1 MFIEQKALLRSLDQI
16 SGIIESMDRRFML
29 KAIGS
34 FSCRLPAEAQANRLI
49 ELTER
54 KKILLILRLD
64 IYEALRALKPE
75 YRRILAEKY
84 GFDEEKRGVT
94 DEKNRSYYKKLALA
108 TGKFVKA
115 LESGGLT
122 AEKIRTLATAFHF
135 LSEAI
140 AVEKSHSISAANF
153 GALKNTSG
161 KSFKPAAPKQ
171 EETEQ
176 TETEQ
181 TGIEQTG
188 IEQTGT
194 EQSGTEQSGTEQT
207 ETEQTGTEQT
217 GTERA
222 GTEISAAARTAKE
235 NNA

>member
-1 MFIEQKALLRSLDQI
+1 
-16 SGIIESMDRRFML
+16 MDRRFML

-161 KSFKPAAPKQ
+161 KSFKPAAPKP
-171 EETEQ
+171 E
-176 TETEQ
+176 
-181 TGIEQTG
+181 
-188 IEQTGT
+188 
-194 EQSGTEQSGTEQT
+194 
-207 ETEQTGTEQT
+207 ETEQTGTGQTETGQTGAEQT

>member
-29 KAIGS
+29 KAVGS

-54 KKILLILRLD
+54 KKMLLILRLD

-115 LESGGLT
+115 LDAEGLT
-122 AEKIRTLATAFHF
+122 AEKIRTLATTFHF

-153 GALKNTSG
+153 GVLKNTSG
-161 KSFKPAAPKQ
+161 KSFKPAAAKLNEAKP
-171 EETEQ
+171 
-176 TETEQ
+176 TETEP
-181 TGIEQTG
+181 
-188 IEQTGT
+188 
-194 EQSGTEQSGTEQT
+194 T
-207 ETEQTGTEQT
+207 ETQPTETQPIET
-217 GTERA
+217 KLPETE
-222 GTEISAAARTAKE
+222 TSATMRTPEE

>member
-161 KSFKPAAPKQ
+161 KSFKPAAPKP

-176 TETEQ
+176 T
-181 TGIEQTG
+181 
-188 IEQTGT
+188 GT
-194 EQSGTEQSGTEQT
+194 ERAGTEQSGTEQT
-207 ETEQTGTEQT
+207 ETKQTETKQTGTGQA

-222 GTEISAAARTAKE
+222 GTEISAAARTAE
-235 NNA
+235 SESNA

>member
-161 KSFKPAAPKQ
+161 KSFKPAAPKP
-171 EETEQ
+171 E
-176 TETEQ
+176 
-181 TGIEQTG
+181 
-188 IEQTGT
+188 
-194 EQSGTEQSGTEQT
+194 

-217 GTERA
+217 GTEQTGTEQTGTKQTGTEQTGTERAGTERA
-222 GTEISAAARTAKE
+222 GTEISAAARTAE
-235 NNA
+235 SESNA

>member
-122 AEKIRTLATAFHF
+122 AEKIRTLATSFHF

-161 KSFKPAAPKQ
+161 KSFKPAAPKP
-171 EETEQ
+171 EE
-176 TETEQ
+176 
-181 TGIEQTG
+181 
-188 IEQTGT
+188 
-194 EQSGTEQSGTEQT
+194 TEQT
-207 ETEQTGTEQT
+207 ETEQTGTEQPGT
-217 GTERA
+217 ERAGTEQSGTEQTETKQTGTERAGTERA
-222 GTEISAAARTAKE
+222 GTEISAAARTAE
-235 NNA
+235 SESNA

>member
-54 KKILLILRLD
+54 KKTLLILRLD

-161 KSFKPAAPKQ
+161 KSFKPAAPKP

-176 TETEQ
+176 TETGQ
-181 TGIEQTG
+181 TETR
-188 IEQTGT
+188 QTGT
-194 EQSGTEQSGTEQT
+194 EQSGTERAGTERA
-207 ETEQTGTEQT
+207 

-222 GTEISAAARTAKE
+222 GTEISAAARTAE
-235 NNA
+235 SESNA

>member
-161 KSFKPAAPKQ
+161 KSFKPAAPKP

-176 TETEQ
+176 TETEH
-181 TGIEQTG
+181 
-188 IEQTGT
+188 TGT
-194 EQSGTEQSGTEQT
+194 EQNGTEQT
-207 ETEQTGTEQT
+207 E
-217 GTERA
+217 TERA
-222 GTEISAAARTAKE
+222 GTEISAAVRTAE
-235 NNA
+235 SESNA

>member
-161 KSFKPAAPKQ
+161 RSLKPAAPKP

-176 TETEQ
+176 TETKQAETEQ
-181 TGIEQTG
+181 P
-188 IEQTGT
+188 GT
-194 EQSGTEQSGTEQT
+194 EQ
-207 ETEQTGTEQT
+207 
-217 GTERA
+217 A
-222 GTEISAAARTAKE
+222 GTEISAAARTAE
-235 NNA
+235 SESNA

>member
-161 KSFKPAAPKQ
+161 KSFKPAAPKP

-181 TGIEQTG
+181 TETG
-188 IEQTGT
+188 
-194 EQSGTEQSGTEQT
+194 QT
-207 ETEQTGTEQT
+207 ETEQAGTGQT

>member
-122 AEKIRTLATAFHF
+122 AEKIRSLATAFHF

-181 TGIEQTG
+181 TGTG
-188 IEQTGT
+188 QPGT
-194 EQSGTEQSGTEQT
+194 ERA
-207 ETEQTGTEQT
+207 GTEQT
-217 GTERA
+217 GTGQA

>member
-54 KKILLILRLD
+54 KKTLLILRLD

-122 AEKIRTLATAFHF
+122 AEKIRTLATSFHF

-161 KSFKPAAPKQ
+161 KSFKPAAPKP
-171 EETEQ
+171 EET
-176 TETEQ
+176 
-181 TGIEQTG
+181 G
-188 IEQTGT
+188 QTGT
-194 EQSGTEQSGTEQT
+194 EQTGTGQTETGQTGTEQT
-207 ETEQTGTEQT
+207 ETGQTGTEQTETEQT

-222 GTEISAAARTAKE
+222 GTEISAAARTAE
-235 NNA
+235 SESNA

>member
-161 KSFKPAAPKQ
+161 KSFKPAAPKP
-171 EETEQ
+171 EET
-176 TETEQ
+176 
-181 TGIEQTG
+181 
-188 IEQTGT
+188 EQTGT
-194 EQSGTEQSGTEQT
+194 EQTETGQT
-207 ETEQTGTEQT
+207 ETEQT

-222 GTEISAAARTAKE
+222 GTEISAAARTAE
-235 NNA
+235 SESNA

>member
-54 KKILLILRLD
+54 KKTLLILRLD

-115 LESGGLT
+115 LESEGLT

-161 KSFKPAAPKQ
+161 KSFKPAAPKPEEIEQ
-171 EETEQ
+171 SETEQ
-176 TETEQ
+176 TET
-181 TGIEQTG
+181 G
-188 IEQTGT
+188 
-194 EQSGTEQSGTEQT
+194 
-207 ETEQTGTEQT
+207 QTGTEQT
-217 GTERA
+217 GTEQTE
-222 GTEISAAARTAKE
+222 TEISAAARTAE
-235 NNA
+235 SESNA

>member
-29 KAIGS
+29 KAVGS

-54 KKILLILRLD
+54 KKMLLILRLD

-115 LESGGLT
+115 LDAEGLT
-122 AEKIRTLATAFHF
+122 AEKIRTLATTFHF

-153 GALKNTSG
+153 GVLKNTSG
-161 KSFKPAAPKQ
+161 KSFKPVAN
-171 EETEQ
+171 ETEP
-176 TETEQ
+176 TETAE
-181 TGIEQTG
+181 TKLPE
-188 IEQTGT
+188 
-194 EQSGTEQSGTEQT
+194 T
-207 ETEQTGTEQT
+207 ETPATT
-217 GTERA
+217 
-222 GTEISAAARTAKE
+222 RTPE
-235 NNA
+235 GNNA

>member
-16 SGIIESMDRRFML
+16 SGIVESMDRRFML
-29 KAIGS
+29 KAVGS

-115 LESGGLT
+115 LESEGLT
-122 AEKIRTLATAFHF
+122 AEKIRTLATDFHF

-140 AVEKSHSISAANF
+140 AVEKSHSVSAANF
-153 GALKNTSG
+153 GVLKNTSG
-161 KSFKPAAPKQ
+161 RSLKP
-171 EETEQ
+171 
-176 TETEQ
+176 
-181 TGIEQTG
+181 
-188 IEQTGT
+188 
-194 EQSGTEQSGTEQT
+194 
-207 ETEQTGTEQT
+207 
-217 GTERA
+217 
-222 GTEISAAARTAKE
+222 TEIKTNENAQSETNKAVRTE
-235 NNA
+235 NENDA

>member
-161 KSFKPAAPKQ
+161 KSFKPAAPKPEETEQ
-171 EETEQ
+171 TGTAQTETEQ
-176 TETEQ
+176 TET
-181 TGIEQTG
+181 
-188 IEQTGT
+188 EQTGT
-194 EQSGTEQSGTEQT
+194 EQSGTEQTE
-207 ETEQTGTEQT
+207 TEQT

>member
-1 MFIEQKALLRSLDQI
+1 MFIDQKALLRSLDQI

-161 KSFKPAAPKQ
+161 KSFKPAAPKP
-171 EETEQ
+171 E
-176 TETEQ
+176 
-181 TGIEQTG
+181 
-188 IEQTGT
+188 
-194 EQSGTEQSGTEQT
+194 
-207 ETEQTGTEQT
+207 ETEQTGTGQTETGQTGAEQT

>member
-161 KSFKPAAPKQ
+161 KSFKPAAPKP
-171 EETEQ
+171 E
-176 TETEQ
+176 
-181 TGIEQTG
+181 
-188 IEQTGT
+188 
-194 EQSGTEQSGTEQT
+194 
-207 ETEQTGTEQT
+207 ETEQTGTEQTGTEQAGTGHTGTEQTGTEQTETGQT

-222 GTEISAAARTAKE
+222 GTEISAAARTAE
-235 NNA
+235 SESNA

>member
-29 KAIGS
+29 KAVGS

-54 KKILLILRLD
+54 KKTLLILRLD

-108 TGKFVKA
+108 TGKFAKA
-115 LESGGLT
+115 LESEGLT
-122 AEKIRTLATAFHF
+122 AEKIQALANMFHF
-135 LSEAI
+135 LKEAI

-153 GALKNTSG
+153 GTLKNTSG
-161 KSFKPAAPKQ
+161 RSLKPAAARSDEKNPALKA
-171 EETEQ
+171 
-176 TETEQ
+176 
-181 TGIEQTG
+181 
-188 IEQTGT
+188 
-194 EQSGTEQSGTEQT
+194 SGTEPAVLKASGTE
-207 ETEQTGTEQT
+207 
-217 GTERA
+217 
-222 GTEISAAARTAKE
+222 SAAARFNKTESPETETPATTREE
-235 NNA
+235 NESDA

>member
-161 KSFKPAAPKQ
+161 KSFKPAAPKP

-176 TETEQ
+176 TKTKQ
-181 TGIEQTG
+181 TGTERA
-188 IEQTGT
+188 GT
-194 EQSGTEQSGTEQT
+194 EQSGTEQI
-207 ETEQTGTEQT
+207 ETKQTGTERA

>member
-122 AEKIRTLATAFHF
+122 AEKIRTLATAFYF

-161 KSFKPAAPKQ
+161 KSFKPAAPKP
-171 EETEQ
+171 EETEQTETKQPGTEQ

-194 EQSGTEQSGTEQT
+194 EQTE
-207 ETEQTGTEQT
+207 
-217 GTERA
+217 
-222 GTEISAAARTAKE
+222 TEISAAARTAKE

>member
-161 KSFKPAAPKQ
+161 KSFKPAAPKP
-171 EETEQ
+171 EETGQ
-176 TETEQ
+176 TETGQ
-181 TGIEQTG
+181 TGT
-188 IEQTGT
+188 EQTGT
-194 EQSGTEQSGTEQT
+194 EQTGTGQT

>member
-29 KAIGS
+29 KAVGS

-54 KKILLILRLD
+54 KKMLLILRLD

-84 GFDEEKRGVT
+84 GFDEEKKGVT

-115 LESGGLT
+115 LEAEGLT
-122 AEKIRTLATAFHF
+122 AEKIRTLATTFHF

-153 GALKNTSG
+153 GVLKNTSG
-161 KSFKPAAPKQ
+161 KSFKPATAKLNETKLTEIEQNETKSP
-171 EETEQ
+171 ETE
-176 TETEQ
+176 TPAT
-181 TGIEQTG
+181 
-188 IEQTGT
+188 
-194 EQSGTEQSGTEQT
+194 
-207 ETEQTGTEQT
+207 
-217 GTERA
+217 
-222 GTEISAAARTAKE
+222 AREE
-235 NNA
+235 NENDA

>member
-122 AEKIRTLATAFHF
+122 AEKIRTLATSFHF

-161 KSFKPAAPKQ
+161 KSFKPAAPKP
-171 EETEQ
+171 EE
-176 TETEQ
+176 
-181 TGIEQTG
+181 
-188 IEQTGT
+188 
-194 EQSGTEQSGTEQT
+194 TEQT

-217 GTERA
+217 GTGHTGTEQTGTEQTETGQTETERA
-222 GTEISAAARTAKE
+222 GTEISAAARTAE
-235 NNA
+235 SESNA

>member
-54 KKILLILRLD
+54 KKTLLILRLD

-153 GALKNTSG
+153 GTLKNTSG
-161 KSFKPAAPKQ
+161 RSLKPAAPKP
-171 EETEQ
+171 EETY
-176 TETEQ
+176 
-181 TGIEQTG
+181 G
-188 IEQTGT
+188 
-194 EQSGTEQSGTEQT
+194 
-207 ETEQTGTEQT
+207 
-217 GTERA
+217 
-222 GTEISAAARTAKE
+222 
-235 NNA
+235 

>member
-122 AEKIRTLATAFHF
+122 AEKIRTLATSFHF

-161 KSFKPAAPKQ
+161 KSFKPATPKP
-171 EETEQ
+171 E
-176 TETEQ
+176 
-181 TGIEQTG
+181 
-188 IEQTGT
+188 
-194 EQSGTEQSGTEQT
+194 

-217 GTERA
+217 ETKQTGTEQTETERA

>member
-122 AEKIRTLATAFHF
+122 AEKIRTLSTAFHF

-161 KSFKPAAPKQ
+161 KSFKPAAPKP

-181 TGIEQTG
+181 TE
-188 IEQTGT
+188 
-194 EQSGTEQSGTEQT
+194 TEQT
-207 ETEQTGTEQT
+207 ETEQTEIERAETEQTGTEQT
-217 GTERA
+217 GTEQP
-222 GTEISAAARTAKE
+222 GTEISAAARTAE
-235 NNA
+235 SESNA

>member
-54 KKILLILRLD
+54 KKTLLILRLD

-94 DEKNRSYYKKLALA
+94 DEKNRSYYKKP
-108 TGKFVKA
+108 GNSSRRSKA
-115 LESGGLT
+115 EDLLPRKYVPSRLLF
-122 AEKIRTLATAFHF
+122 IF
-135 LSEAI
+135 
-140 AVEKSHSISAANF
+140 
-153 GALKNTSG
+153 
-161 KSFKPAAPKQ
+161 
-171 EETEQ
+171 
-176 TETEQ
+176 
-181 TGIEQTG
+181 
-188 IEQTGT
+188 
-194 EQSGTEQSGTEQT
+194 
-207 ETEQTGTEQT
+207 
-217 GTERA
+217 
-222 GTEISAAARTAKE
+222 
-235 NNA
+235 

>member
-49 ELTER
+49 ELTEH

-115 LESGGLT
+115 LESEGLT

-153 GALKNTSG
+153 GTLKNTSG
-161 KSFKPAAPKQ
+161 RSLKPAAPKP

-181 TGIEQTG
+181 TG
-188 IEQTGT
+188 
-194 EQSGTEQSGTEQT
+194 SEQT
-207 ETEQTGTEQT
+207 E
-217 GTERA
+217 TERA
-222 GTEISAAARTAKE
+222 GTEISAAARTAE
-235 NNA
+235 SESNA

>member
-115 LESGGLT
+115 LESEGLT

-161 KSFKPAAPKQ
+161 KSFKPVAPKP

-181 TGIEQTG
+181 TE
-188 IEQTGT
+188 
-194 EQSGTEQSGTEQT
+194 TEQT

-217 GTERA
+217 GTEQTETEQTGTGQTGTERA
-222 GTEISAAARTAKE
+222 GSEISAAARTAE
-235 NNA
+235 SESNA

>member
-161 KSFKPAAPKQ
+161 RSFKPAAPKP
-171 EETEQ
+171 EET
-176 TETEQ
+176 
-181 TGIEQTG
+181 
-188 IEQTGT
+188 EQTGT
-194 EQSGTEQSGTEQT
+194 EQTETKQSETGQTGTEQT
-207 ETEQTGTEQT
+207 ETEQTGTKQT

-222 GTEISAAARTAKE
+222 GTEISAAARTAE
-235 NNA
+235 SESNA

>member
-29 KAIGS
+29 KAVGS

-54 KKILLILRLD
+54 KKTLLILRLD

-108 TGKFVKA
+108 TGKFAKA
-115 LESGGLT
+115 LESEGLT
-122 AEKIRTLATAFHF
+122 AEKIQALANMFHF
-135 LSEAI
+135 LKEAI

-153 GALKNTSG
+153 GTLKNTSG
-161 KSFKPAAPKQ
+161 RSLKPAAARFNKTESP
-171 EETEQ
+171 ETEQ
-176 TETEQ
+176 TEAKSPE
-181 TGIEQTG
+181 
-188 IEQTGT
+188 
-194 EQSGTEQSGTEQT
+194 T
-207 ETEQTGTEQT
+207 ETPATTRE
-217 GTERA
+217 
-222 GTEISAAARTAKE
+222 E
-235 NNA
+235 NESDA

>member
-161 KSFKPAAPKQ
+161 KSFKPAAPKP

-176 TETEQ
+176 TKTK
-181 TGIEQTG
+181 
-188 IEQTGT
+188 QTGT
-194 EQSGTEQSGTEQT
+194 GQT
-207 ETEQTGTEQT
+207 ETEQTGTKQT

>member
-54 KKILLILRLD
+54 KKTLLILRLD

-122 AEKIRTLATAFHF
+122 AEKIRTLATAVHF

-161 KSFKPAAPKQ
+161 KSFKPAAPKP

-176 TETEQ
+176 TGTGQ
-181 TGIEQTG
+181 T
-188 IEQTGT
+188 
-194 EQSGTEQSGTEQT
+194 GTEQT
-207 ETEQTGTEQT
+207 ETEQTGTEQTGTKQT

>member
-54 KKILLILRLD
+54 KKTLLILRLD

-115 LESGGLT
+115 LESGGVT

-161 KSFKPAAPKQ
+161 KSFKPAAPKP
-171 EETEQ
+171 E
-176 TETEQ
+176 ETEQ
-181 TGIEQTG
+181 TGIEQP
-188 IEQTGT
+188 GT
-194 EQSGTEQSGTEQT
+194 ERA
-207 ETEQTGTEQT
+207 

-222 GTEISAAARTAKE
+222 GTEISAAARTAE
-235 NNA
+235 SESNA